1 MNKEGSAIKL
11 SIIIPTYNR
20 NENLIRLLQTI
31 QKQIVEEAEV
41 IVVDDHSD
49 NPLKL
54 EFPSWLKFVRLEE
67 NSGGASI
74 PRNKGL
80 DIARGKYIA
89 FIDSDDLISDNYIQT
104 ILEKTKEDWDYCYIS
119 WKCKR
124 RNVIIKDKPP
134 KWNCCVWNC
143 IYKRELIG
151 NHRFKPELKMAEDY
165 FFNQEVRK
173 GKKANITDILYYYN
187 EESKN
192 SLTKQG
198 ETFNKKY
205 RGEE

>member
-1 MNKEGSAIKL
+1 MMIKL

-20 NENLIRLLQTI
+20 NENLIRLLQTL
-31 QKQIVEEAEV
+31 QKQIQDNVEV

-49 NPLKL
+49 KPLTID
-54 EFPSWLKFVRLEE
+54 FPNWLKYIRLEE
-67 NSGGASI
+67 NSGGASV

-80 DIARGKYIA
+80 DKAEGEYIA
-89 FIDSDDLISDNYIQT
+89 FIDSDDLVSDNYIET
-104 ILEKTKEDWDYCYIS
+104 ILNKTKEDWDYCYIS
-119 WKCKR
+119 WKSKHH
-124 RNVIIKDKPP
+124 NIIIKDIPP
-134 KWNCCVWNC
+134 QWNCCVWNC

-165 FFNQEVRK
+165 CFNLEVRK

-187 EESKN
+187 EDSEN

-198 ETFNKKY
+198 QTYNEKY
-205 RGEE
+205 KGVDK